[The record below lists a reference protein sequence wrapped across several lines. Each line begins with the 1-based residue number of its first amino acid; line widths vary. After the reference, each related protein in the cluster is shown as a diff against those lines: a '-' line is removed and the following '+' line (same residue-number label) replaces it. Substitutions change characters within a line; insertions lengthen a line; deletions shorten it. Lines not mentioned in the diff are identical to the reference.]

1 MKLRF
6 HSNSLRL
13 RLSQSDVARLAGGDS
28 VEEAVTFA
36 PGQTLIYS
44 IESGAGDEIAASF
57 ENGRIRVTLPSA
69 PARRWI
75 ESDEAG
81 IEGLSGS
88 LRVLVEKDFQCIHPE
103 SEEDADS
110 FPNPLAPR

>member
-13 RLSQSDVARLAGGDS
+13 RLSQSDVARLAGGGS
-28 VEEAVTFA
+28 VEEIVTFA
-36 PGQTLIYS
+36 PGNALVYS
-44 IESGAGDEIAASF
+44 LESGVGDEIAASF
-57 ENGRIRVTLPSA
+57 ENGRIRVTLPA
-69 PARRWI
+69 AAARRWI
-75 ESDEAG
+75 ASDEAG
-81 IEGLSGS
+81 MEGSSGP
-88 LRVLVEKDFQCIHPE
+88 LHVLVEKDFQCIHRE